1 MTSDAGCE
9 AHQRNPKGTTMQ
21 NQQHY
26 TVIVHDSKTG
36 KLLGRL
42 CPDGTAT
49 SRVIYAAM
57 LDKEQA
63 DQIAAEI
70 NSGDEFT
77 AKVRKF

>member
-1 MTSDAGCE
+1 MNT
-9 AHQRNPKGTTMQ
+9 
-21 NQQHY
+21 QQHY
-26 TVIVHDSKTG
+26 TVIVRDAKNG

-49 SRVIYAAM
+49 NRVIYAAM
-57 LDKEQA
+57 LGKEQA

-70 NSGDEFT
+70 NAGDEFT